1 MMMNYWAILVSAIAS
16 MIIGSIW
23 YGPLFGKKF
32 MEAMGMNEWSAEK
45 KAEMTKNM
53 WISYAGQFVLSLI
66 MFFVLSWYITTS
78 IHTGIVGGMA
88 NAFGLWL
95 GFVVPLAAGNVLWG
109 GKKILF
115 WLSIGNMLV
124 TLLVAGA
131 IIGGWQ

>member
-1 MMMNYWAILVSAIAS
+1 MMNYWAILVSAIAS
-16 MIIGSIW
+16 MVIGSIW

-32 MEAMGMNEWSAEK
+32 MEAMGMNEWSPEK
-45 KAEMTKNM
+45 KAEMTKSM
-53 WISYAGQFVLSLI
+53 GISYVGQFILSLI
-66 MFFVLSWYITTS
+66 MFFVLAWYITTS
-78 IHTGIVGGMA
+78 VHTGIIGGMA

-115 WLSIGNMLV
+115 WLSIGNMLI

>member
-1 MMMNYWAILVSAIAS
+1 MMNYWAILVSAIAS

-32 MEAMGMNEWSAEK
+32 MEAMGMNEWSPEK
-45 KAEMTKNM
+45 KVEMKKSM
-53 WISYAGQFVLSLI
+53 GISYVGQFVLSLI

>member
-1 MMMNYWAILVSAIAS
+1 MMNYWAILVSAIAS

>member
-1 MMMNYWAILVSAIAS
+1 MNYWAILVSAIAS